1 MAPLQLFA
9 LEDADCGKS
18 ANFLPR
24 KLVRAVAGSSPGH
37 GAPEDA
43 EQFLV
48 LLCIRATVTRFSLQP
63 SEAAPS
69 SAAVSV
75 PTLSQW
81 TDIFSVRLQRASSA
95 PLMISREISGH
106 MRLNFNL
113 LLAVFQLECGQ
124 IVNAGGK
131 QQTPQD
137 DNCARQPEGARWSY
151 RTLAGLE
158 RVSLLF
164 ACFKVVLARLF
175 LLAQNTNISQIIPAM
190 CTQCVGSTP
199 YFAGWCPTCGS
210 RCPIGAPGPALCPL
224 LPRCLAQPQKLQLVD
239 ASTIYQ
245 NGVMQ
250 F

>member
-1 MAPLQLFA
+1 MVAPNFRGAIAAVA

-81 TDIFSVRLQRASSA
+81 TDISASTAARLLRTSYDFKRDIRAHAVSS
-95 PLMISREISGH
+95 G
-106 MRLNFNL
+106 LNLNL
-113 LLAVFQLECGQ
+113 LVAVFQLEGGQ
-124 IVNAGGK
+124 VINAGGK
-131 QQTPQD
+131 QQTAQD

-151 RTLAGLE
+151 RNLAGLE

-175 LLAQNTNISQIIPAM
+175 LILPVGVQLTVRGARLGRPDLPFAHYSQGVRAQRNS
-190 CTQCVGSTP
+190 
-199 YFAGWCPTCGS
+199 
-210 RCPIGAPGPALCPL
+210 AL
-224 LPRCLAQPQKLQLVD
+224 
-239 ASTIYQ
+239 S
-245 NGVMQ
+245 
-250 F
+250 